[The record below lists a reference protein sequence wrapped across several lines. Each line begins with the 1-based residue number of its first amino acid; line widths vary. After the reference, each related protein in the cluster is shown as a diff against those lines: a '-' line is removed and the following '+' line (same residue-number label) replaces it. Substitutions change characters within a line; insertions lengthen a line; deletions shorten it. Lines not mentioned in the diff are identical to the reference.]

1 MIQANI
7 SEVKNRL
14 SYYLRLVK
22 GGEQIEILDRKT
34 PLARIVQVSSAHEN
48 GENSSAWIMEAR
60 ELGLVT
66 PPSKGPVDPELL
78 EKDLMSAI
86 GKGKEAGVLKALI
99 EERRTG
105 R

>member
-14 SYYLRLVK
+14 SYYLKLVR

-34 PLARIVQVSSAHEN
+34 PLARIVHVSGMLEKD
-48 GENSSAWIMEAR
+48 ERPPAWIQEAR
-60 ELGLVT
+60 ELGLIT
-66 PPSKGPVDPELL
+66 PPLKGPIDAGDFAKGLVAVP
-78 EKDLMSAI
+78 SAQ
-86 GKGKEAGVLKALI
+86 KKPGVLQALLD
-99 EERRTG
+99 ERENG